1 MPIALRDYFD
11 HVRNV
16 LVSAEVSDLNGKE
29 LDYATAVATCITTA
43 RSAHGG
49 GNKLIFVGNGGS
61 AAIASHMA
69 MDYSTCGNL
78 RSLALNDG
86 AMLTCISNDLGYENV
101 FAKQVEMHAYGDDVL
116 FAISSSGCSE
126 NILNACATARQRDCR
141 IITLS
146 GFRADNPLRKRG
158 DINFY
163 LSSDQYGVVE
173 IGHLTICHAILDFA
187 CGINIPSSSEASA
200 VLTSVA
206 PICFTPPLTATQ
218 SGHGN

>member
-86 AMLTCISNDLGYENV
+86 AMLTCISNDLGY
-101 FAKQVEMHAYGDDVL
+101 
-116 FAISSSGCSE
+116 
-126 NILNACATARQRDCR
+126 
-141 IITLS
+141 
-146 GFRADNPLRKRG
+146 
-158 DINFY
+158 
-163 LSSDQYGVVE
+163 
-173 IGHLTICHAILDFA
+173 
-187 CGINIPSSSEASA
+187 
-200 VLTSVA
+200 
-206 PICFTPPLTATQ
+206 
-218 SGHGN
+218 